1 MKLLRMYPE
10 VIPTVMNKSKWFDTE
25 AKIAEREGIL
35 IELFEDFPLQVTQA
49 ITECFINQSTL
60 KESVSSIIKTSD
72 SKNRAELLI
81 SQIIL
86 DESISDYDYLRGS
99 DNIKLSDDEFVIEI
113 SKFIRNRYLLQTN
126 NILHKLY
133 ENYINYLVENFNV
146 FYNEAFYIVY
156 PNI

>member
-1 MKLLRMYPE
+1 
-10 VIPTVMNKSKWFDTE
+10 
-25 AKIAEREGIL
+25 
-35 IELFEDFPLQVTQA
+35 
-49 ITECFINQSTL
+49 L

-86 DESISDYDYLRGS
+86 DKSISDYDYLRGS
-99 DNIKLSDDEFVIEI
+99 DNIKLSDDEVVIEI

-126 NILHKLY
+126 DVLHKLY
-133 ENYINYLVENFNV
+133 EDYINYLVENFNV
-146 FYNEAFYIVY
+146 FYKAFYIVY